1 MREPVVG
8 ALRGVCV
15 FAIGVGHVTAFDP
28 RPLRVHVPV
37 HC

>member
-1 MREPVVG
+1 MCEPVVG
-8 ALRGVCV
+8 ALSRVRV
-15 FAIGVGHVTAFDP
+15 FAIGVVTAFDP